1 MKNTKKIVTTLL
13 VSILGISSLN
23 SVSAAD
29 FDCTTVDRETIKEI
43 MDKKTEG
50 ITLTSTE
57 LELLENAKECKPAG
71 NREGKGKMKMK
82 WAKTEMSDEQ
92 KDNRDAMNSII
103 EKQKNWETL
112 TDDEQEKYDN
122 YMTHKENKDTDEKTW
137 KQKRKVNNLST
148 KSKTSINWTVNKVSR
163 SYENL
168 TDELKIDKYEKLQT
182 NLEKILE
189 KIQLSTKYN
198 DTKKELYNDII
209 NELLNQLD
217 DKIEELN

>member
-1 MKNTKKIVTTLL
+1 MKNKKLIVATVL
-13 VSILGISSLN
+13 VSVLGFN
-23 SVSAAD
+23 SMNNTFASD
-29 FDCTTVDRETIKEI
+29 FDCTTLDKETMQELMQKVK
-43 MDKKTEG
+43 DG
-50 ITLTSTE
+50 DTLTTTE
-57 LELLENAKECKPAG
+57 SELLENAKECKPAG
-71 NREGKGKMKMK
+71 NREGKGKMKMN
-82 WAKTEMSDEQ
+82 WEKTEMSDEQ
-92 KDNRDAMNSII
+92 KDNRNAMNSII
-103 EKQKNWETL
+103 EKQENWETL

-122 YMTHKENKDTDEKTW
+122 YMTHKENKNTDEKTW

-148 KSKTSINWTVNKVSR
+148 KSKTSIKWTVNKVSR

-168 TDELKIDKYEKLQT
+168 TDEQKIDKYEKLQT